1 MSTHTHTHIRRNNC
15 AVAHTLNVYH
25 EQALRDPTV
34 EYVAWRFQQYYAH
47 RPLLAL
53 VIAPLVHEA
62 LAALHRMASVSAS
75 SPAQRVAVFSG
86 HDVTVLAFLHALG
99 WPRVRDPTWWPPYGC
114 ALVLELLEPVK
125 TSPLGDD
132 YRVRIRLDV
141 MGRRV
146 PISLPVLAEEGGGG
160 GDGDGDDSMTLA
172 DFRRWMQE
180 QGLLMARGG

>member
-1 MSTHTHTHIRRNNC
+1 M
-15 AVAHTLNVYH
+15 
-25 EQALRDPTV
+25 

-62 LAALHRMASVSAS
+62 LAALHRMASAS
-75 SPAQRVAVFSG
+75 SPSQRVAVFSG

-114 ALVLELLEPVK
+114 ALVLELLEPANR
-125 TSPLGDD
+125 SPLDDD

-141 MGRRV
+141 LGRRV
-146 PISLPVLAEEGGGG
+146 PISLPVLAEEGGRG
-160 GDGDGDDSMTLA
+160 GDGDDSMTLG
-172 DFRRWMQE
+172 DLRQWMQE
-180 QGLLMARGG
+180 QGLLLARGG

>member
-1 MSTHTHTHIRRNNC
+1 MPQLTHTHTPKHK
-15 AVAHTLNVYH
+15 T

-47 RPLLAL
+47 RKLLAL

-62 LAALHRMASVSAS
+62 LTTLHRMASA
-75 SPAQRVAVFSG
+75 PTTTPCRVAVFSG

-114 ALVLELLEPVK
+114 ALVFELLKP
-125 TSPLGDD
+125 TGGAAAANRGPLD

-141 MGRRV
+141 MGQRV
-146 PISLPVLAEEGGGG
+146 PISLPVLAEGGGG
-160 GDGDGDDSMTLA
+160 GGGGDDSMTLG
-172 DFRRWMQE
+172 DLSRWMEE
-180 QGLLMARGG
+180 QGLLLARGA

>member
-1 MSTHTHTHIRRNNC
+1 M
-15 AVAHTLNVYH
+15 
-25 EQALRDPTV
+25 

-62 LAALHRMASVSAS
+62 LAALHRMASAS
-75 SPAQRVAVFSG
+75 SPSQRVAVFSG

-114 ALVLELLEPVK
+114 ALVFELLEP
-125 TSPLGDD
+125 SDAASEE

-141 MGRRV
+141 LGQRV
-146 PISLPVLAEEGGGG
+146 PISLPVLGEEEG
-160 GDGDGDDSMTLA
+160 DISLA
-172 DFRRWMQE
+172 DLARWMEE
-180 QGLLMARGG
+180 QGLLPPPLDGRRTTD